1 LTKYFTYIVLTFVAV
16 ALLVPWYTLN
26 KIVELNTYAQLPIP
40 NQPKISGT
48 PSLMG
53 TSPSSNTATISI
65 HTINVIHGNNKNTL
79 IQEEPVLKKVIIS
92 NINDALFIAKGSTKN
107 NISVAVNAKIIN
119 QLANNRISTTQGLDF
134 TKKLVA
140 TELANVI
147 NTVVGNNNTSNAAHT
162 GSTLQ
167 VVVDNQATCSGIAST
182 TNAACTLL
190 VNIHG

>member
-1 LTKYFTYIVLTFVAV
+1 
-16 ALLVPWYTLN
+16 
-26 KIVELNTYAQLPIP
+26 
-40 NQPKISGT
+40 
-48 PSLMG
+48 M
-53 TSPSSNTATISI
+53 
-65 HTINVIHGNNKNTL
+65 L
-79 IQEEPVLKKVIIS
+79 IQEEPVLKKVIIG

-147 NTVVGNNNTSNAAHT
+147 NKVVGNNNTSNAAHT
-162 GSTLQ
+162 GSILQ
-167 VVVDNQATCSGIAST
+167 VVVDNQATCSGIASP

-190 VNIHG
+190 VNIHGYIIQR